1 MKGFLRRARAELQLN
16 DQEIALLA
24 KAAIRNFD
32 HLADL
37 LALSPSLSRE
47 LERHGVRR
55 DSLLQR
61 LEGLVSPDYREARD
75 APFAPPPQAP
85 GAAEPVPRPHLPG
98 APIRPPPRWP
108 GIGLA
113 PGLAED
119 PEVPLPKD
127 LLDWP
132 VRNQQLRPTC
142 VGFAVASA
150 LERARAAPAARPEK
164 LSAMFVY
171 QRALERRRRSLAPQ
185 AFAAE
190 AGGTKLG
197 DAAEVLAQEGICGEA
212 LWEDDVPLEAEPPA
226 QVFAAA
232 APNRTPRS
240 FHWDIPFGTPRPPN
254 VARVV
259 LDLLVDRGAVVI
271 ALPVFKDP
279 DAPEGLTNWWS
290 PRARRHGIVPDPL
303 LPPWEKV
310 NGHAVCILGFQPD
323 AGEAQG
329 GWFIFRN
336 SVGADWAS
344 GAPNRLSRE
353 LPQVPARGW
362 GAISAR
368 HVEGFCWEIWAPPR
382 QG

>member
-1 MKGFLRRARAELQLN
+1 MSEFLRRASAELQLN
-16 DQEIALLA
+16 ESEMRLFAR
-24 KAAIRNFD
+24 AAIRNFD
-32 HLADL
+32 ALADL

-47 LERHGVRR
+47 LARHGIRR
-55 DSLLQR
+55 EALLRR
-61 LEGLVSPDYREARD
+61 LEGLVSPAYREARD
-75 APFAPPPQAP
+75 APFVPPPQVP
-85 GAAEPVPRPHLPG
+85 GAAEPAPSPPRPG
-98 APIRPPPRWP
+98 APILQPPRWP
-108 GIGLA
+108 GIGLV
-113 PGLAED
+113 PGLAD
-119 PEVPLPKD
+119 DAEVPLPES

-150 LERARAAPAARPEK
+150 LERGRGAPAAEK

-171 QRALERRRRSLAPQ
+171 QRALARRRETLAPE

-190 AGGTKLG
+190 AGGTRLG

-212 LWEDDVPLEAEPPA
+212 LWEDDVPLEAEPPPPIL
-226 QVFAAA
+226 AAA
-232 APNRTPRS
+232 APNRVPRS

-259 LDLLVDRGAVVI
+259 LDLLVDRGVVVI

-279 DAPEGLTNWWS
+279 DAPEGLTNWSS

-303 LPPWEKV
+303 LPPWQKV
-310 NGHAVCILGFQPD
+310 AGHAVCVLGFQPD
-323 AGEAQG
+323 AAEARG

-344 GAPNRLSRE
+344 GAPNRLSLD

-362 GAISAR
+362 GAISAS

-382 QG
+382 PPG

>member
-1 MKGFLRRARAELQLN
+1 MSEFLRRAGAELQLN
-16 DQEIALLA
+16 EPEMRLFAR
-24 KAAIRNFD
+24 AAIRNFD
-32 HLADL
+32 ALADL

-47 LERHGVRR
+47 MANHGIRR
-55 DSLLQR
+55 DALLRR
-61 LEGLVSPDYREARD
+61 LEGLVSPAYREARD
-75 APFAPPPQAP
+75 APFVPPPPAP
-85 GAAEPVPRPHLPG
+85 GAAEPAPRPPAPG
-98 APIRPPPRWP
+98 APILQPPRWP
-108 GIGLA
+108 GLGLV
-113 PGLAED
+113 PGLAD
-119 PEVPLPKD
+119 DAEVPVPES

-150 LERARAAPAARPEK
+150 LERGRAAPAAEK

-171 QRALERRRRSLAPQ
+171 QRALARRRDTLAPE

-197 DAAEVLAQEGICGEA
+197 DAAQVLAQEGICGEA
-212 LWEDDVPLEAEPPA
+212 LWEDDVPLEAEPPPP
-226 QVFAAA
+226 VLAAA
-232 APNRTPRS
+232 APNRVPGG

-259 LDLLVDRGAVVI
+259 LDLLVDRGVVVI

-310 NGHAVCILGFQPD
+310 AGHAVCVLGFQPD
-323 AGEAQG
+323 AAEAQG

-344 GAPNRLSRE
+344 GAPNRLSHD
-353 LPQVPARGW
+353 LPRVPARGW

-382 QG
+382 APG